1 MAFALYRKS
10 NSLII
15 FIRHWTNS
23 FQKQRGYVT
32 VRQANS
38 LPQSQCAA
46 PLVVAYLADKPIAR
60 APKASSPMCRVSR
73 LSFNPHLMSWEERS
87 VGKECE
93 STGKF
98 SWSPYH

>member
-46 PLVVAYLADKPIAR
+46 PLRSEEHTSELQSLMRISYAVFCFTKTNSSTSTRIYLNSITHYEV
-60 APKASSPMCRVSR
+60 SLLLSPSQ
-73 LSFNPHLMSWEERS
+73 S
-87 VGKECE
+87 
-93 STGKF
+93 
-98 SWSPYH
+98 